1 MVSQFLLVLS
11 TVILSILALS
21 YPQVRGQETTGPG
34 CLSQNV
40 TFLHFIPC
48 WRDSDDGIHR
58 SAALEKLDSCDLLA
72 RAAVDLAIERVN
84 ENQKAEI
91 FPGSASRSDLSTPHV
106 RTVPLF
112 PEMNATINVSPE
124 ITSDEI

>member
-1 MVSQFLLVLS
+1 MVSQLLLVQS
-11 TVILSILALS
+11 TVILSIQLS

-40 TFLHFIPC
+40 TFLHFVPC

-58 SAALEKLDSCDLLA
+58 SAALERLDSCDLLA

-91 FPGSASRSDLSTPHV
+91 FPGASRSDLSTPHV

-112 PEMNATINVSPE
+112 PEINATINVSPE
-124 ITSDEI
+124 LTSDEI